1 MARSTSQKIAALKR
15 QRTRRLARLGAR
27 VYYLR
32 KRGREQ
38 EMYDLLCNEFLAM
51 GGVYVKFMQGV
62 MYNTP
67 VMRRWHSPS
76 RLKIFENLDTQ
87 HLDIVRLLQSELPP
101 ERLRDLALI
110 QPEPFAAGSFGQVYL
125 GQHANGQRVVIK
137 VLRPMVRELLK
148 YDLRL
153 LSLFSK
159 RFAAQEYTNF
169 TLKMNTAI
177 KEFRR
182 ATLSETDYLAEAA
195 FADELYQ
202 TYKDHPYI
210 VIPRTY
216 RELCTAHIIV
226 QDYVDGISGAEL
238 LKLQEAGADPAAVI
252 KERLGSD
259 LDTQLTI
266 AGVESMVAI
275 FTLPRIPGDP
285 HPGNIRFMT
294 GNRVGLI
301 DFGISAPVPRNRPAF
316 FSLIEEWS
324 RVYDEDTTVANVFE
338 QFMRYFV
345 NDLYRALKKLSS
357 LTPGLQDLS
366 STAAQYFSGGPD
378 TPGSRPKSDSGSD
391 LVREIGHIVQ
401 DAFDS
406 ATGAR
411 DLRRLIED
419 GQLLHAFGQIAN
431 KDNRLGLV
439 VRLESSEVLRAS
451 QTFIAMLKA
460 LNRNNLYP
468 TILAEA
474 VSTIAREHSDV
485 IHDTDEPLTPS
496 QAIAVINRWLERV
509 ALRDP
514 VLFSRLIRRISPRE
528 QVVETGLKTKEANDA

>member
-1 MARSTSQKIAALKR
+1 MASSHQKHIAALKR
-15 QRTRRLARLGAR
+15 ERTKRLARIGMRA
-27 VYYLR
+27 YYLR

-38 EMYDLLCNEFLAM
+38 EMYNFLCDEFLEL

-62 MYNTP
+62 LYRSP
-67 VMRRWHSPS
+67 VMKRWHSPN
-76 RLKIFENLDTQ
+76 RLKIFENLDTYPI
-87 HLDIVRLLQSELPP
+87 DIVRLLHSELPA
-101 ERLRDLALI
+101 ERLRNITHI
-110 QPEPFAAGSFGQVYL
+110 QPEPFAAGSFGQVYVA
-125 GQHANGQRVVIK
+125 QHANGQRIIIK
-137 VLRPMVRELLK
+137 VLRPMIRELLK

-153 LSLFSK
+153 LSMFGK

-169 TLKMNTAI
+169 NVKMDAAL

-182 ATLSETDYLAEAA
+182 ATMSETDYIEEAK
-195 FADELYQ
+195 FANELYE
-202 TYKDHPYI
+202 TYKDNEYI
-210 VIPRTY
+210 VIPKTY
-216 RELCTAHIIV
+216 LELCTSHIIV

-238 LKLQEAGADPAAVI
+238 LKLQEAGLDPAQVI

-259 LDTQLTI
+259 LDTQLMT
-266 AGVESMVAI
+266 AGVESMMGV

-316 FSLIEEWS
+316 YSLIEEWS
-324 RVYDEDTTVANVFE
+324 RVYDEDATVAGMFE

-357 LTPGLQDLS
+357 LTPGVQS
-366 STAAQYFSGGPD
+366 FSATAAQYLNPD
-378 TPGSRPKSDSGSD
+378 SPKPANASAD
-391 LVREIGHIVQ
+391 LVHEIGRIVQ

-406 ATGAR
+406 ATGAN
-411 DLRRLIED
+411 DLRKLVAE

-439 VRLESSEVLRAS
+439 IRLESSEVLRAA
-451 QTFIAMLKA
+451 QTYIAMLEA
-460 LNRNNLYP
+460 LNRTGMYP
-468 TILAEA
+468 HILARA
-474 VSTIAREHSDV
+474 VEKIAREHPNI
-485 IHDTDEPLTPS
+485 IHETDPSLSAS
-496 QAIAVINRWLERV
+496 QAIAIINKWLERV

-514 VLFSRLIRRISPRE
+514 MLFTQLLRRISPRE
-528 QVVETGLKTKEANDA
+528 EAVEFQMKETGSA